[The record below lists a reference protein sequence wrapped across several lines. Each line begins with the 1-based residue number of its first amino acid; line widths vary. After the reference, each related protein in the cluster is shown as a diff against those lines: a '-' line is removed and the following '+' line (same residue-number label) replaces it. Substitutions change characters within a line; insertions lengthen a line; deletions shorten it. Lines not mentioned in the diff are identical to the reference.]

1 VRLAGNRGRYA
12 RPEDGAILADPDP
25 RASDGVHIGKYTCNR
40 PRHSMKTRVPQR
52 PPPYSLD
59 RDVLE
64 REVEVDVF
72 RASGPGGQHVNKTES
87 ALRLTHPPSGV
98 VVIAQDSPSQY
109 RNRETAFKRL
119 VERLARLNHV
129 PKKRVPTRPSR
140 AAKKRRIEEK
150 KLVGRTKRSRGRV
163 ASDE

>member
-1 VRLAGNRGRYA
+1 MRSR
-12 RPEDGAILADPDP
+12 E
-25 RASDGVHIGKYTCNR
+25 
-40 PRHSMKTRVPQR
+40 PQR

-64 REVEVDVF
+64 REVEVEVF

-109 RNRETAFKRL
+109 RNRETAFRRL
-119 VERLARLNHV
+119 AERLEKLNRI
-129 PKKRVPTRPSR
+129 PKKRVPTRPTKASR
-140 AAKKRRIEEK
+140 ERRIEGK
-150 KLVGRTKRSRGRV
+150 KLAGRIKRTRGKV
-163 ASDE
+163 KGDE